1 RMRHRPLETHEQS
14 DSGSFETRPLVCL
27 LLQQPQRSTL
37 FPYTTLF
44 RSRLE
49 HLIALLLVDRGRDLL
64 GTLGRTL
71 LPPPAWLG
79 ARYEGRSEEHTSEL
93 QSLRHLVC
101 RLLLEKENLARQA
114 IASESVSAC
123 PASRA
128 D

>member
-79 ARYEGRSEEHTSEL
+79 ARYEGRGSS
-93 QSLRHLVC
+93 
-101 RLLLEKENLARQA
+101 RLGHYVAHYRRLGQVIRQA
-114 IASESVSAC
+114 TGGLG
-123 PASRA
+123 PPRPR
-128 D
+128 